1 MNVTRAHLHAMTLEV
16 VAKRGKTDPMPKQ
29 EVDGILFKLK
39 TDLDTLRLG
48 KADDALLYS
57 LCEGFL
63 LPSWAARDVHVSEGK
78 ELIKQRQIAC
88 DTAHRALCAMRA
100 DRRCVAKGSELKA
113 LDEGFTAAVEL
124 YDNLPEWCFLQAG
137 LDLIKLSIGQRNK
150 TSRRKRK

>member
-39 TDLDTLRLG
+39 TDLDTLKLC

-63 LPSWAARDVHVSEGK
+63 LPTWAARDVPVSDGK
-78 ELIKQRQIAC
+78 ELIKRRQFAC
-88 DTAHRALCAMRA
+88 DEAYHVLCWMIA
-100 DRRCVAKGSELKA
+100 DQRYIANGSELKT
-113 LDEGFTAAVEL
+113 LDDGFTAVVEL
-124 YDNLPEWCFLQAG
+124 YDNLPEWCFFTGGVGFNQAVDG
-137 LDLIKLSIGQRNK
+137 
-150 TSRRKRK
+150 TA

>member
-1 MNVTRAHLHAMTLEV
+1 MNITRAHLHAMTLEV

-39 TDLDTLRLG
+39 TDLDTLKLG

-63 LPSWAARDVHVSEGK
+63 LPAWAARDVRANEGR
-78 ELIKQRQIAC
+78 ELIKQRQVAC
-88 DTAHRALCAMRA
+88 DTAYKVLCAMRSEK
-100 DRRCVAKGSELKA
+100 RYIAKGSELKA
-113 LDEGFTAAVEL
+113 LDGGFTAVVEL

-137 LDLIKLSIGQRNK
+137 LDLIKLSMGRHRK
-150 TSRRKRK
+150 TKGRKKK